1 MIHASPLPEVEIP
14 DLPLTD
20 YVLARAEELADKP
33 ALIDGPSGRTLTYGG
48 LLQGVRALAGG
59 LVARGFEPGQT
70 LALLSPNIPEYAIVF
85 HGVAYAGG
93 VVTTINP
100 TYVERE
106 IHHQLV
112 DADARLLVTVAP
124 FLEVARAAVE
134 GTAVEEIFV
143 IGEAATQG
151 GARPLT
157 DLFPERVYR
166 AVWSRQ
172 RRLPETATRFLSLLR

>member
-1 MIHASPLPEVEIP
+1 MIHAARCPRSRSPTC
-14 DLPLTD
+14 PLTD
-20 YVLARAEELADKP
+20 YVLARAEELGDKP

-100 TYVERE
+100 TYTERE

-124 FLEVARAAVE
+124 VPRRGPGRRRGHRRRGDLRDR
-134 GTAVEEIFV
+134 
-143 IGEAATQG
+143 G
-151 GARPLT
+151 GRGSPPAH
-157 DLFPERVYR
+157 
-166 AVWSRQ
+166 
-172 RRLPETATRFLSLLR
+172 RR